1 MLHVKRKTP
10 IQKSNFLKVRDS
22 SHFTGRSMY
31 AACRF
36 CYLIKP
42 VPQEIPMVMHNGLPF
57 YHKTTGKLIQ
67 K

>member
-1 MLHVKRKTP
+1 
-10 IQKSNFLKVRDS
+10 
-22 SHFTGRSMY
+22 MY